1 MRVWDIEPDIL
12 CRNHLLGEHNEIH
25 ALWTILTQNR
35 KGYIHHPETRRWV
48 GRLAALYQR
57 HEAIVAEMKR
67 RGYKHASVLDKTNAT
82 GQTVQTVFVN
92 SIDEQCA
99 LLRLKGCSCSI

>member
-35 KGYIHHPETRRWV
+35 KGYVHHPETLRWV
-48 GRLAALYQR
+48 GKLAALYQR
-57 HEAIVAEMKR
+57 HEAIVAEMIR
-67 RGYKHASVLDKTNAT
+67 RGYKHASILDKTHAT
-82 GQTVQTVFVN
+82 GQTVQTIFVN
-92 SIDEQCA
+92 SIDEQHT
-99 LLRLKGCSCSI
+99 LLRQKRCLCKV